1 MRTAIKYAPLNLE
14 EVIYPSLAVKKRIA
28 AYAKGQLEGHIL
40 LWGPNGTGKTTV
52 ANLLPYA
59 IGGEDALV
67 EDKEFDELLSN
78 KDLKQYLLNA
88 CSMSGLYGQG
98 KFFIVFNEFD
108 NAKVNLSK
116 LWTAMDRCAEQ
127 LMVIITTNL
136 PMNVHQSVRSR
147 CDLIDFSKLSARQVL
162 PRAQQ
167 ILQAEEVNL
176 PDAQVL
182 YYLTQIEHQADLR
195 KYFMKL
201 DEIIFLSSSGQ
212 PLPPVASAAFS
223 TKPSFTVISASSI

>member
-1 MRTAIKYAPLNLE
+1 MRTAIKYAPQNLN
-14 EVIYPSLAVKKRIA
+14 EVIYPSIAVQKRIA
-28 AYAKGQLEGHIL
+28 AYGKRQLEGHVL

-59 IGGEDALV
+59 IGGENALV

-78 KDLKQYLLNA
+78 KDIKQYLLNA

-98 KFFIVFNEFD
+98 KFFMVFNEFD

-162 PRAQQ
+162 PRAQH
-167 ILQAEEVNL
+167 ILQAEGVNL

-182 YYLTQIEHQADLR
+182 HYLTQIEYQADLR

-201 DEIIFLSSSGQ
+201 DEIIFLSSTGQ
-212 PLPPVASAAFS
+212 LLPPAPSSVFT
-223 TKPSFTVISASSI
+223 TKPSFRVISATSI

>member
-1 MRTAIKYAPLNLE
+1 MRTAIKYAPQNLS
-14 EVIYPSLAVKKRIA
+14 EVIYPSIAVQKRIA
-28 AYAKGQLEGHIL
+28 AYAKGQLEGHVL

-59 IGGEDALV
+59 IGGENALV

-98 KFFIVFNEFD
+98 KFFMVFNEFD

-127 LMVIITTNL
+127 L
-136 PMNVHQSVRSR
+136 R
-147 CDLIDFSKLSARQVL
+147 
-162 PRAQQ
+162 
-167 ILQAEEVNL
+167 
-176 PDAQVL
+176 
-182 YYLTQIEHQADLR
+182 
-195 KYFMKL
+195 
-201 DEIIFLSSSGQ
+201 G
-212 PLPPVASAAFS
+212 
-223 TKPSFTVISASSI
+223 ISALTPPHHLPC